1 MAIAHTSVYDEFAE
15 FITSSPTLEEITQ
28 FRLSEPTE
36 ERINALLD
44 ANRNRALTADEQAE
58 LDEAIRVEHL
68 MRLVKIR
75 AYARLDGKS

>member
-1 MAIAHTSVYDEFAE
+1 MAVAHTSVYDEFAD
-15 FITSSPTLEEITQ
+15 FITSSPTLEEITR
-28 FRLSEPTE
+28 FRLSDPTE

-44 ANRNRALTADEQAE
+44 ANRNRTLTADEQAE

-75 AYARLDGKS
+75 AYARMDGKG